1 MRVLLALAA
10 TLILTGS
17 ALAFDVDT
25 QAIADRYKVGKALKI
40 ADLKTLMSASERWCY
55 SEEDG
60 TCGWS
65 DIYLE
70 VDGDHVTFE
79 LGNAW
84 NTDVDIAFV
93 TEGEFRDNRYFCEVG
108 EDWVPGVRAI
118 NRANGTLVG
127 GRELFAL
134 KREIEEVVAGGS
146 DDCFDYQFVSADAE
160 NQTITLSQRQFVDSE
175 HDPDADTAV
184 TIHFDK
190 ASAAALT
197 WR

>member
-10 TLILTGS
+10 TLVLTGS
-17 ALAFDVDT
+17 ALAFDADT
-25 QAIADRYKVGKALKI
+25 QAIADRYKVGKALKV
-40 ADLKTLMSASERWCY
+40 ADLKTLMLASERWCY

-65 DIYLE
+65 DIYLDVE
-70 VDGDHVTFE
+70 GDYVAFE

-84 NTDVDIAFV
+84 NADVDIAFV
-93 TEGEFRDNRYFCEVG
+93 TEGEFRDDRYFCEVG

-118 NRANGTLVG
+118 NRADGTLVG
-127 GRELFAL
+127 GRELAAL
-134 KREIEEVVAGGS
+134 KREIETVVAGGS
-146 DDCFDYQFVSADAE
+146 DDCFDYQFVSADAA
-160 NQTITLSQRQFVDSE
+160 NQTITLTQRQYVDLE
-175 HDPDADTAV
+175 HDPDMDTQV
-184 TIHFDK
+184 TVHFDK

>member
-10 TLILTGS
+10 TLVLTGS
-17 ALAFDVDT
+17 ALAFDADT
-25 QAIADRYKVGKALKI
+25 QAIADRYKVGKALKV
-40 ADLKTLMSASERWCY
+40 ADLKTLMLASERWCY

-65 DIYLE
+65 DIYLDVE
-70 VDGDHVTFE
+70 GDHVAFE

-84 NTDVDIAFV
+84 NADVDIAFV
-93 TEGEFRDNRYFCEVG
+93 TEGEFRDDRYFCEVG

-118 NRANGTLVG
+118 NRADGTLVG
-127 GRELFAL
+127 GRELAAL
-134 KREIEEVVAGGS
+134 KREIETVVAGGS
-146 DDCFDYQFVSADAE
+146 DDCFDYQFVSADAA
-160 NQTITLSQRQFVDSE
+160 NQTITLTQRQYVDLE
-175 HDPDADTAV
+175 HDPDMDTQV
-184 TIHFDK
+184 TVHFDK

>member
-10 TLILTGS
+10 TLVLTGT
-17 ALAFDVDT
+17 ALAFDADT
-25 QAIADRYKVGKALKI
+25 QAIADRYKVGKALRI
-40 ADLKTLMSASERWCY
+40 ADLKTLMTASERWCY

-84 NTDVDIAFV
+84 NTDIDIAFV
-93 TEGEFRDNRYFCEVG
+93 TEGEFRDISYFCEVG

-118 NRANGTLVG
+118 TRADGALLG

-146 DDCFDYQFVSADAE
+146 DDCFDYQFVAADAE
-160 NQTITLSQRQFVDSE
+160 NQTITLNQRQFVDRE
-175 HDPDADTAV
+175 HDLDMDTVV
-184 TIHFDK
+184 TLHFDK
-190 ASAAALT
+190 ATAAALT

>member
-10 TLILTGS
+10 TLVLTGS
-17 ALAFDVDT
+17 ALAFDADT
-25 QAIADRYKVGKALKI
+25 QAIADRYKVGKALKV
-40 ADLKTLMSASERWCY
+40 ADLKTLMLASERWCY

-70 VDGDHVTFE
+70 VEGDHVAFE

-93 TEGEFRDNRYFCEVG
+93 TEGEFRDERYFCEVG

-118 NRANGTLVG
+118 NRADGTLVG
-127 GRELFAL
+127 GRELAAL
-134 KREIEEVVAGGS
+134 KREIETVVASGS
-146 DDCFDYQFVSADAE
+146 DDCFDYQFVSADAA
-160 NQTITLSQRQFVDSE
+160 NQTITLNQRQYVDLE
-175 HDPDADTAV
+175 HDPDMDTQV
-184 TIHFDK
+184 TVHFDK